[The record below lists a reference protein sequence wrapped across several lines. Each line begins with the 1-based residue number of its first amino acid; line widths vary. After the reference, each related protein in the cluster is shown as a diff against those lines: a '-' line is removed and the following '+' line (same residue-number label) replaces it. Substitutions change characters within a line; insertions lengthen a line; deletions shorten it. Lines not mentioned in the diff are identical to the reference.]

1 MEYLRG
7 SEWRRWDLHIHTPCT
22 NKNDQ
27 FSGTTKEEKW
37 EKFYSD
43 ILSYIDTGDENHKVA
58 VLGITD
64 YFSVDNYLKIIED
77 EKITSRFQMIL
88 PNIEMRISPV
98 SNRSAINIHF
108 LVNPSFVPQLNTK
121 VFSQLKFVCSNGIT
135 FHAVS
140 DDFIKLGRSKK
151 ESATDEEA
159 YKIGVSQF
167 VVEFSNLIEI
177 LKDKDVRDNVLVA
190 VSNGSNDGA
199 SGIGNPDCANA
210 NSDLSTLR
218 EELYSFSDLIFS
230 STKSTIDYFLGK
242 DPKHPENEIKH
253 KYGKLKPCI
262 HGCDAH
268 QNSQILSPN
277 NDKYCWIKADCS
289 FEGLKQVVYEPAE
302 RVAISCNKPD
312 VKTTYCVIDKVIIEN
327 EMFSKEPIYFNP
339 NLTCIIGGRS
349 TGKSILLNNMARQI
363 DKEQFA
369 LKSPSDCFKI
379 DGLKVIWSD
388 GFESD
393 GKNESRSIVYVP
405 QTYLNRLSDEQEEK
419 TEIDDIIQNIL
430 LQDDE
435 ISDRYKTFENR
446 LKDVKKELDKEIL
459 DLLTSF
465 DEKTEIENTLKEHGN
480 SKSIENEIQR
490 LKTERDHITQS
501 LNISDEDIKEY
512 EALKEKIQV
521 LDNSLLN
528 MENDSAVLKDTTL
541 AIDYSFETDSL
552 SKETSKEIQEFI
564 ALLTSNINKEW
575 SSKKGTILEN
585 FQDKKSLI
593 VSELSKLRADLKEK
607 EHLIERSEA
616 VKKINERL
624 QSELER
630 FNKANEIEKEL
641 FQEIKK
647 FEGLFC
653 AIIHK
658 IAIFDSLHQ
667 EFASF
672 INQRTNS
679 IDESIKFIASAP
691 FRNEQF
697 DAKVRTLFDN
707 RKLRGI
713 YCSFADGFSEDIDEA
728 SLSKLIKPLFNFDSV
743 SYLKKGVTIEE
754 VLRALLSNW
763 YNIIYTVELDGDRIQ
778 TMSPGKKAI
787 VLLKLLISLADAEC
801 PILIDQPEDDLD
813 NRSIYDE
820 LVYFIKS
827 KKKERQIIIVT
838 HNANIVV
845 GADTEEVI
853 VANQQ
858 GANSPN
864 EKYKFEYRSG
874 SIENN
879 NKVCDDKGRIKK
891 GVLSKFGI
899 QEHICEI
906 LEGGKEAFN
915 LRKNKYI
922 IIQ

>member
-7 SEWRRWDLHIHTPCT
+7 SEWRRWDLHIHTPFT

-27 FSGTTKEEKW
+27 FIGSTKEEKW
-37 EKFYSD
+37 ENFYSD

-64 YFSVDNYLKIIED
+64 YFSIENYLKIIED
-77 EKITSRFQMIL
+77 KKITSHFQMIL

-108 LVNPSFVPQLNTK
+108 LVNPSFVPQLATK
-121 VFSQLKFVCSNGIT
+121 VFNQLKFVRSDGST
-135 FHAVS
+135 FHAVT
-140 DDFIKLGRSKK
+140 DDFIKLGRLKK

-167 VVEFSNLIEI
+167 VVELSNLIEI

-199 SGIGNPDCANA
+199 SGIGNPDCVNA

-218 EELYSFSDLIFS
+218 DELYRFSDLIFS

-242 DPKHPENEIKH
+242 NKNHPENEIKR

-268 QNSQILSPN
+268 QNSQILTPN

-302 RVAISCNKPD
+302 RVVISCNKPD
-312 VKTTYCVIDKVIIEN
+312 VKKTYCVIDKVMINNEN
-327 EMFSKEPIYFNP
+327 FSTEPIYFNP

-363 DKEQFA
+363 DKEQFV
-369 LKSPSDCFKI
+369 LKSSYDCFKI
-379 DGLKVIWSD
+379 DGLKVVWSD

-419 TEIDDIIQNIL
+419 TEIDDIIQGIL
-430 LQDDE
+430 LQDHE
-435 ISDRYKTFENR
+435 IADRYKTFENK
-446 LKDVKKELDKEIL
+446 LKEIKKELDKEIL

-465 DEKTEIENTLKEHGN
+465 EEKTEIENTLKEHGN
-480 SKSIENEIQR
+480 SKSIENEIR
-490 LKTERDHITQS
+490 NLKTERDRLTQS
-501 LNISDEDIKEY
+501 LNISDEDIEEY
-512 EALKEKIQV
+512 EVLKGKIQI
-521 LDNSLLN
+521 LDSSLLSIK
-528 MENDSAVLKDTTL
+528 NDTNILNNAAL
-541 AIDYSFETDSL
+541 AIYSSFEIDSL
-552 SKETSKEIQEFI
+552 SEETSKEIQDFM
-564 ALLTSNINKEW
+564 ALLTLNINKEW
-575 SSKKGTILEN
+575 SSKKDTILESYKN
-585 FQDKKSLI
+585 KTNTI
-593 VSELSKLRADLKEK
+593 VAELTKLQADLKEK
-607 EHLIERSEA
+607 ERLIEKSEA

-624 QSELER
+624 HSELER
-630 FNKANEIEKEL
+630 LEEANEIERILLQESEKFARL
-641 FQEIKK
+641 F
-647 FEGLFC
+647 GSV
-653 AIIHK
+653 IHK

-672 INQRTNS
+672 ITQRTNS
-679 IDESIKFIASAP
+679 MDESIKFIASAP

-707 RKLRGI
+707 RKLKGI
-713 YCSFADGFSEDIDEA
+713 YLSSTDSMAEDIDEA
-728 SLSKLIKPLFNFDSV
+728 SLSKLIKPLFNFDGI
-743 SYLKKGVTIEE
+743 SYLKKGVTVEE
-754 VLRALLSNW
+754 VLRAVLSNW
-763 YNIIYTVELDGDRIQ
+763 YNIIYTVELDGDTIQ

-820 LVYFIKS
+820 LVNFIKS

-879 NKVCDDKGRIKK
+879 DKVYDNKGRIKK
-891 GVLSKFGI
+891 GILNEYGI
-899 QEHICEI
+899 QEHICGI

-922 IIQ
+922 II